1 VLLLTTIPGVNDLG
15 AQVIRAEIGG
25 DMTRFPS
32 EAHLISWVG
41 LCPQNDESA
50 GKRRSN
56 RMRLTH
62 ADGSFLTLRWGRQS
76 AANLSRKWSSESR
89 GFGGPTA
96 KWTLSPRLAYLS
108 DCYYAYFSNAGI
120 AAAADF
126 AVYQTLSP
134 GGRPI

>member
-62 ADGSFLTLRWGRQS
+62 ADGSFLTLRWREMDSNPRSPVRRTTLFETPLSQHARAPPPPS
-76 AANLSRKWSSESR
+76 KTLAAPSS
-89 GFGGPTA
+89 GCFFQ
-96 KWTLSPRLAYLS
+96 L
-108 DCYYAYFSNAGI
+108 
-120 AAAADF
+120 
-126 AVYQTLSP
+126 
-134 GGRPI
+134 

>member
-1 VLLLTTIPGVNDLG
+1 VSLYRANASAVEPFHTAVLLLTTIPGVNDLG

-62 ADGSFLTLRWGRQS
+62 ADGSFLTLRWS
-76 AANLSRKWSSESR
+76 KADSNPWSQLTKVPV
-89 GFGGPTA
+89 FPVH
-96 KWTLSPRLAYLS
+96 L
-108 DCYYAYFSNAGI
+108 FSVART
-120 AAAADF
+120 
-126 AVYQTLSP
+126 VCTVERVP
-134 GGRPI
+134 

>member
-62 ADGSFLTLRWGRQS
+62 ADGSFLTLRWS
-76 AANLSRKWSSESR
+76 KADSNPW
-89 GFGGPTA
+89 
-96 KWTLSPRLAYLS
+96 PRLTKVPVFPVHL
-108 DCYYAYFSNAGI
+108 FSVART
-120 AAAADF
+120 
-126 AVYQTLSP
+126 VCTVERVP
-134 GGRPI
+134 